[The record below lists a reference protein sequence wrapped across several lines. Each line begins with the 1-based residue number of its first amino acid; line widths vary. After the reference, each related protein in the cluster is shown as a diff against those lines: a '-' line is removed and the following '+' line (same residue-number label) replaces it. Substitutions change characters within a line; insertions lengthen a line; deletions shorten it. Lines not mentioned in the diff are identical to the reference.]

1 MDDDEKISA
10 LTATMLT
17 SLNYKFDL
25 AKNGEEAI
33 TLYKRYLNIGRP
45 YDAVVMDL
53 TIIGGM
59 GGEACFR
66 ELKKLDPE
74 VRAIV
79 SSGYDNDEMVQR
91 YLDLGFC
98 GYLTKPYRVADLGRA
113 IKTVVG

>member
-1 MDDDEKISA
+1 
-10 LTATMLT
+10 MLT

-66 ELKKLDPE
+66 ELKKLDPKS
-74 VRAIV
+74 AP
-79 SSGYDNDEMVQR
+79 SSPAATTT
-91 YLDLGFC
+91 
-98 GYLTKPYRVADLGRA
+98 TKWSSVTSTWASA
-113 IKTVVG
+113 AT